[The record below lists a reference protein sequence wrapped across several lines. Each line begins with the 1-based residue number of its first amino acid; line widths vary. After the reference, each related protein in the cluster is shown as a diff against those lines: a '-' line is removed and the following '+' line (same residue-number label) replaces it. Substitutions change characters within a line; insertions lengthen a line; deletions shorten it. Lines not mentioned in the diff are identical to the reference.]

1 VIQAVTTDFVA
12 AGDASD
18 YTPALIGA
26 VTRMVAAA
34 ANVLVDA
41 VAVTITSGSVII
53 TVQITFSDAALAS
66 ATASALAGTPSA
78 GAPTVVPIFASKAS
92 LQTALGSL
100 PVTVMSDPTPPT
112 AASLDGTPPP
122 PPFTYTTGNSDD
134 AGALVG
140 ASLGAILGF
149 FLVAGIAYVVATG
162 KMPAMKASAPSGAHD
177 VAYVSN
183 TQPENTADDVDAE
196 LDQARSAVRT
206 EQV

>member
-1 VIQAVTTDFVA
+1 
-12 AGDASD
+12 
-18 YTPALIGA
+18 
-26 VTRMVAAA
+26 
-34 ANVLVDA
+34 VLVDA